1 MPPVWN
7 GGHPDYDTERDF
19 VGYGEAGLNPKWP
32 NNAKIAISF
41 VINYEEVE
49 FLSLIHL
56 SQLTPI
62 RFLKSESRITVYAS
76 SLLPPLEQENEDS
89 WNEDTG

>member
-1 MPPVWN
+1 MPPLWN

-41 VINYEEVE
+41 VINYEEVLCPILI
-49 FLSLIHL
+49 LSFPVKILHIIHPPI
-56 SQLTPI
+56 TPQI
-62 RFLKSESRITVYAS
+62 AT
-76 SLLPPLEQENEDS
+76 LLQHAADQQ
-89 WNEDTG
+89 

>member
-41 VINYEEVE
+41 VINYEEVLFPFPT
-49 FLSLIHL
+49 FLTKSYPFSSVRISNSYL
-56 SQLTPI
+56 
-62 RFLKSESRITVYAS
+62 RFKISPTTK
-76 SLLPPLEQENEDS
+76 QENEDM
-89 WNEDTG
+89 D

>member
-41 VINYEEVE
+41 VINYEEVL
-49 FLSLIHL
+49 FLFSHTRL
-56 SQLTPI
+56 SIKSHPFSSI
-62 RFLKSESRITVYAS
+62 RISNICLRFKIS
-76 SLLPPLEQENEDS
+76 S
-89 WNEDTG
+89 T

>member
-41 VINYEEVE
+41 VINYEEV
-49 FLSLIHL
+49 LSLSFIHL
-56 SQLTPI
+56 SQFSPSIFCNSNL
-62 RFLKSESRITVYAS
+62 
-76 SLLPPLEQENEDS
+76 
-89 WNEDTG
+89 

>member
-1 MPPVWN
+1 MPPLWN

-41 VINYEEVE
+41 VINYEEV
-49 FLSLIHL
+49 LYSILIFFFAIK
-56 SQLTPI
+56 TPQI
-62 RFLKSESRITVYAS
+62 IHPPITLRIET
-76 SLLPPLEQENEDS
+76 LLQHAADQR
-89 WNEDTG
+89 

>member
-1 MPPVWN
+1 MPPLWN

-41 VINYEEVE
+41 VINYEEV
-49 FLSLIHL
+49 LYSILIF
-56 SQLTPI
+56 SFPIKTPQI
-62 RFLKSESRITVYAS
+62 FHPPIT
-76 SLLPPLEQENEDS
+76 L
-89 WNEDTG
+89 